1 MLRYSLV
8 ISLLLSLLYADP
20 YTEFSKSLQ
29 EKNYERACQIGK
41 TIFFN
46 QERDE
51 KFLSLIGQACLKA
64 DYIDTLAMIQSR
76 LRESKSSRQ
85 NAALFSSI
93 ILQKRLIYQFMYD
106 GTDISSLALPVSDHP
121 LSHAFVAIRDKKY
134 TVTSKIPK
142 IIEFTDDT
150 THYKLYIDTT
160 KNGKITIEIR
170 DAHGHISIHRYL

>member
-1 MLRYSLV
+1 MIKQTL
-8 ISLLLSLLYADP
+8 LLLSLLSTLSADL
-20 YTEFSKSLQ
+20 YEEFSKNLQ
-29 EKNYERACQIGK
+29 QKNYERACQIGK
-41 TIFFN
+41 TIFFK

-76 LRESKSSRQ
+76 LRESKPARQ

-93 ILQKRLIYQFMYD
+93 VLQKRLIYQFMYD
-106 GTDISSLALPVSDHP
+106 GTDISTLALPISDHP

-134 TVTSKIPK
+134 TLSSKTPK
-142 IIEFTDDT
+142 VIEFDSDQQ
-150 THYKLYIDTT
+150 HYKLYIDTK

-170 DAHGHISIHRYL
+170 DAHGDTSIHRYL